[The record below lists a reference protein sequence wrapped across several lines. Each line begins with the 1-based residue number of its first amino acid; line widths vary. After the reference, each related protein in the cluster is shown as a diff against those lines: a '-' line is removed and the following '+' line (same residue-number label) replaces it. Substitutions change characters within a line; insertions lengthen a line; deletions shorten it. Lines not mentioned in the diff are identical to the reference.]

1 MIWNKGQ
8 CPDIALEW
16 ETWQR
21 IKDEES
27 KATNPAGDRVLLQSV
42 PGSSQVVEKRPTVP
56 CTLQ

>member
-27 KATNPAGDRVLLQSV
+27 KATNPEAH
-42 PGSSQVVEKRPTVP
+42 
-56 CTLQ
+56 